1 MMQTVPKKPS
11 ADELHRQVK
20 ELRDEVK
27 LLRDT
32 VNNLMMIIIEKE
44 LEKFEDEEEAMPMPE
59 ELTYGKYKLQQ
70 FN

>member
-1 MMQTVPKKPS
+1 MIQTLPKKQS
-11 ADELHRQVK
+11 SEELRKQVS

-44 LEKFEDEEEAMPMPE
+44 LERYEDEEEAMPMPD
-59 ELTYGKYKLQQ
+59 ELTYGKFKLQP